1 MLLLTETPSTRNDMH
16 LGPSAHRL
24 MATEIYHGIDGVL
37 LNPKDSETSA
47 STTGSTKSGSG
58 STSNTK
64 SDESAP
70 KTGASKR
77 HNRRGFAA

>member
-1 MLLLTETPSTRNDMH
+1 MH

-37 LNPKDSETSA
+37 LNPKDSD
-47 STTGSTKSGSG
+47 STESGSGIGSGSG
-58 STSNTK
+58 STSTTN
-64 SDESAP
+64 SDEVAP
-70 KTGASKR
+70 KIDASKR

>member
-1 MLLLTETPSTRNDMH
+1 MH

-37 LNPKDSETSA
+37 LNPKDSETSG
-47 STTGSTKSGSG
+47 STGSGSGSGSG
-58 STSNTK
+58 STSNANA
-64 SDESAP
+64 DEVAP
-70 KTGASKR
+70 KPDAESKR

>member
-1 MLLLTETPSTRNDMH
+1 MH

-37 LNPKDSETSA
+37 LNPKDSDS
-47 STTGSTKSGSG
+47 TGSGFGSG
-58 STSNTK
+58 STSSTSTN
-64 SDESAP
+64 SDELAP
-70 KTGASKR
+70 KTDAAAKR

>member
-1 MLLLTETPSTRNDMH
+1 MPLFTDRDFTRNDMH

-37 LNPKDSETSA
+37 LNPKDSD
-47 STTGSTKSGSG
+47 STRSGSG
-58 STSNTK
+58 SRSGSTSSTN
-64 SDESAP
+64 SDQVAP
-70 KTGASKR
+70 KIDVGSQR